1 MPRPMTRLVALT
13 ALGLAALAN
22 AGSDGFVNWE
32 SPQSHPL
39 DLTPSGA
46 VLLAVNT
53 ADGQLEIFDV
63 VKGLPRRRGSV
74 AVGLDPVSV
83 RARSET
89 EAWVVNQISDSV
101 SVVDLPSM
109 RVTRTILVGDEPA
122 DVVFAGSPER
132 GFVSLARPSQLAV
145 VDLAGKNPTVTT
157 LAIAGASPRALATDP
172 ARTRVYLAIFES
184 GNRTTVV
191 PRASVT
197 AASGPYGGQNPPP
210 NSGNA
215 FSPPRAPGQPPPP
228 RVSQIVRKAGDG
240 TWRDDNGRNWSSFIT
255 WDLHDHDLAT
265 IDANTLAIT
274 WTSGLM
280 TTVSGL
286 GVSPTG
292 TLLAVGME
300 SRNEIRFESNVNS
313 RFVRVLGALLP
324 GDGGLASVVDLNPHL
339 TYASTSIP
347 FLERL
352 QSLGD
357 PRGVAWHPTGE
368 RVFVAGLG
376 SNSVGEFT
384 AAGSR
389 VAAIDVGEGPTGLAV
404 SPDGARL
411 FVLDRFEAAIST
423 VDLASR
429 VEIARL
435 PFHDATPAAVKAG
448 RPFLYDTHRTSGLG
462 QASCASCHID
472 GRSDRL
478 GWDLGDPQGAVQL
491 FDEQCQAPAGGCI
504 AWHPMKGPMT
514 TQTLVGIIGNEP
526 LHWRGEKSG
535 LAEFNPAYVNLQGRD
550 SEITAGEMASLE
562 TYLASLTF
570 PPNPFRNLDG
580 TLRAAV
586 PTSLGIG
593 SAIQGQGVFMNAPTL
608 PGPPGG
614 GALTCTACHPG
625 SAGTNNRVDIPVGG
639 EPQNRKN
646 APLRDVYRKVGANRA
661 SLAGDRGFGFD
672 HHGEEFTIQDILAIG
687 FQFMAGANGQA
698 QRRNLEAFLL
708 SFGTDTHA
716 GVGAQVT
723 ARNGGGAGDDAP
735 RINQLVAIA
744 ASDAAGLVVKG
755 SVGGQPRGFAY
766 ANGSFIPD
774 RADEAVLSPASL
786 LALAEPGGELTYTLV
801 PKGAEFRMGI
811 DRDGDGFRDRDELD
825 AGSDPADAASV
836 PSCPADLDGNHAVGA
851 PDLAILLARWGL
863 GGTAAGG
870 ADLDGNGTVDS
881 PDIGILLAEWGPCG

>member
-1 MPRPMTRLVALT
+1 MSPALRLI
-13 ALGLAALAN
+13 LGSISLAVSSLAH
-22 AGSDGFVNWE
+22 AGADGFVHWE

-39 DLTPSGA
+39 ELTPSGG

-53 ADGQLEIFDV
+53 ADGQLEVFDV

-132 GFVSLARPSQLAV
+132 AFVSLARPSQLAV
-145 VDLAGKNPTVTT
+145 IDLASKSQAIT
-157 LAIAGASPRALATDP
+157 LVPIAGASPRALATDP
-172 ARTRVYLAIFES
+172 ARTKVHLAIFES
-184 GNRTTVV
+184 GNRTTIV
-191 PRASVT
+191 PRASVN
-197 AASGPYGGQNPPP
+197 AANGPYGGQNPPP
-210 NSGNA
+210 NSGNQ
-215 FSPPRAPGQPPPP
+215 FSPPRTPGQPPPP

-265 IDANTLAIT
+265 IDANSLAIT

-286 GVSPTG
+286 GVSPDG

-300 SRNEIRFESNVNS
+300 SRNEIRFEPNVNS
-313 RFVRVLGALLP
+313 RFVRVLGAVQP
-324 GDGGLASVVDLNPHL
+324 ATGGAASVVDLNPHL
-339 TYASTSIP
+339 TYATTSIP

-357 PRGVAWHPTGE
+357 PRGVAWHPSGQ
-368 RVFVAGLG
+368 RVFVAGMG

-384 AAGSR
+384 AAGGR

-423 VDLASR
+423 VDLATR
-429 VEIARL
+429 AEIARL
-435 PFHDATPAAVKAG
+435 PFFDPTPAAVKAG

-462 QASCASCHID
+462 QASCASCHVD

-478 GWDLGDPQGAVQL
+478 AWDLGDPQGAVEL
-491 FDEQCQAPAGGCI
+491 FDEQCQAPNGCI
-504 AWHPMKGPMT
+504 GWHPMKGPMT

-526 LHWRGEKSG
+526 LHWRGEKDDLS
-535 LAEFNPAYVNLQGRD
+535 EFNHAFTALQARD
-550 SEITAGEMASLE
+550 SEITATEMASLE
-562 TYLASLTF
+562 TYLGSLTF

-580 TLRAAV
+580 SLRMSV
-586 PTSLGIG
+586 PVSGGTGN
-593 SAIQGQGVFMNAPTL
+593 AMQGQGVFTNAPTL
-608 PGPPGG
+608 PGPPGAP
-614 GALTCTACHPG
+614 ALTCVACHPG
-625 SAGTNNRVDIPVGG
+625 SAGTNNRVDIPVGP

-646 APLRDVYRKVGANRA
+646 APLRDVYRKVGADRA
-661 SLAGDRGFGFD
+661 SLAGARGFGFD
-672 HHGEEFTIQDILAIG
+672 HHGEEFTIQDVLAIG
-687 FQFMAGANGQA
+687 FQFAPGANGEA

-716 GVGAQVT
+716 GVGAQAT
-723 ARNGGGAGDDAP
+723 ARNGGGAGDDTA

-744 ASDAAGLVVKG
+744 ASNATGLVVKG
-755 SVGGQPRGFAY
+755 AVAGEVRGFTY
-766 ANGSFIPD
+766 SGGSFVSD
-774 RADEAVLSPASL
+774 RDDEPSRSPAAL
-786 LALAEPGGELTYTLV
+786 LALASPGGELTYTLV
-801 PKGAEFRMGI
+801 PKGAEFRMGV

-825 AGSDPADAASV
+825 AGSDPADATSV
-836 PSCPADLDGNHAVGA
+836 PGSCPADLDGNDEVGSGDLA
-851 PDLAILLARWGL
+851 SLLATWGLAGAADLNGDGTVGTPDLAMLLA
-863 GGTAAGG
+863 A
-870 ADLDGNGTVDS
+870 
-881 PDIGILLAEWGPCG
+881 WGPCD